1 MNEKRRNVFA
11 SLFYCLYLR
20 TRHAVSLLLI
30 PTHSV
35 YSYALTSS
43 KVQATFKQ
51 ENSHKPTPTLSGY
64 F

>member
-30 PTHSV
+30 PTPSV
-35 YSYALTSS
+35 YSYAFTSS
-43 KVQATFKQ
+43 KVQANCKQ
-51 ENSHKPTPTLSGY
+51 ANRQKQTHTHIVY